1 MQFLETWERIAN
13 AVKLNSD
20 ISVASWNVFIKTLSL
35 ISADENNII
44 LEAPSTIVK
53 TTVETKYID
62 IIKEQAEFITNREYN
77 IRLT

>member
-20 ISVASWNVFIKTLSL
+20 ISVASWGAFIKTLSL
-35 ISADENNII
+35 LSADENNII

-53 TTVETKYID
+53 ATVENKYID
-62 IIKEQAEFITNREYN
+62 IIKEQAEFITNR
-77 IRLT
+77 